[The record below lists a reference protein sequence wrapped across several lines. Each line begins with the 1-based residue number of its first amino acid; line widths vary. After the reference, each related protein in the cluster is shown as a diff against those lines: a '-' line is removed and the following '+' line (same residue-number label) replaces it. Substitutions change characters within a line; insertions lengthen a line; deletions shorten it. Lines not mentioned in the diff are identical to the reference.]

1 MAKIH
6 MVLQGK
12 GGVGKS
18 VIAALIAQYK
28 ASKGQAPLCLDTDL
42 LQSALSESRIVEE
55 NEVPIGSKLMD

>member
-28 ASKGQAPLCLDTDL
+28 ASKGQAPLCLDIPRL
-42 LQSALSESRIVEE
+42 HVSECSPPPDNGWR
-55 NEVPIGSKLMD
+55 